1 MNSCDLNQEKW
12 NKSIF
17 TEFYIYF
24 LPPNIYGL
32 ELTCSKQRVRI
43 LQTTHIYYIRHAI
56 SVKCKIHAF
65 SYSNHPK
72 PCQFF
77 TPFSLF
83 TSLNSAAAISRR
95 HDEGADPVN
104 QWHERNQQ
112 TCRGGVR
119 TQTQYSETE
128 TCCSRAPEQRTKSS
142 GFWLIVSTSVSL
154 WRERQR
160 MS

>member
-1 MNSCDLNQEKW
+1 MGWSWHVK
-12 NKSIF
+12 NKEYIF
-17 TEFYIYF
+17 FTQ
-24 LPPNIYGL
+24 P
-32 ELTCSKQRVRI
+32 I
-43 LQTTHIYYIRHAI
+43 LHMRHAI
-56 SVKCKIHAF
+56 SVRCKIHAF

-77 TPFSLF
+77 TPISIF

-95 HDEGADPVN
+95 HDEGAGPVN

-142 GFWLIVSTSVSL
+142 GFWLMVSTSVGL